1 MGYNDVEVKVM
12 EWIKSFRIAIQF
24 MENHLLESITAEQV
38 CDVVHI
44 SPFYFQR
51 SFKIVTGYSLSEYIR
66 YRRLYQSALEI
77 IAKDQKIIDLAYTY
91 GYETPESF
99 TKAFT
104 RFHGI
109 SPSQVK
115 INSDLIKPFLPM
127 SIELLIKGG
136 QSMDYTIEKVKGFKV
151 IGFKSTYSFE
161 SAYAEIPKSW
171 SEFNEKWD
179 KKTYNEEILS
189 TIKTCCVGEFGVC
202 LESDMTSGTFDY
214 MIAGTYMGQDVPEG
228 MVVYEIPEMEWA
240 KFKCTGPMPGA
251 LQTVNTYIF
260 KEWLPGNP
268 DFEIASGINLE
279 WYSMGDI
286 TAADYESAIWIP
298 VKRF

>member
-1 MGYNDVEVKVM
+1 M
-12 EWIKSFRIAIQF
+12 EWMKSFRTAIEF
-24 MENHLLESITAEQV
+24 MENNLLESITAEQV
-38 CDVVHI
+38 CEVVHI

-77 IAKDQKIIDLAYTY
+77 IARDKKIIDLAYTY

-115 INSDLIKPFLPM
+115 LNSNRIKPFLPM
-127 SIELLIKGG
+127 SIELSIKGG
-136 QSMDYTIEKVKGFKV
+136 QNMNYTVERLRGFRV
-151 IGFKSTYSFE
+151 IGFKGTYSFE
-161 SAYAEIPKSW
+161 SSYSEIPKSW
-171 SEFNEKWD
+171 AEFNEKWE
-179 KKTYNEEILS
+179 KKTYSKEVLS
-189 TIKTCCVGEFGVC
+189 TIQACGIGEYGVC
-202 LESDMTSGTFDY
+202 LESDMDAGIFDY
-214 MIAGTYMGQDVPEG
+214 MIAGTYNGEDIPDG
-228 MVVYEIPEMEWA
+228 MTVYEIPEMEWA

-251 LQTVNTYIF
+251 LQRVNTYIF

-268 DFEIASGINLE
+268 EFEIALGINLE

-286 TAADYESAIWIP
+286 SAPDYESAIWIP
-298 VKRF
+298 VKRI